1 MPDLKC
7 LSRNICPSNKYSYS
21 DPCSRD
27 SVGKRNPDL
36 GELEQTR
43 WSPGLEDSV
52 DLYLLTHL
60 NFSYRSELGLT
71 ALTHVRSHVSPV
83 SGHLSAHVEP
93 LLTS

>member
-1 MPDLKC
+1 MPDLKR

-27 SVGKRNPDL
+27 PDL

-52 DLYLLTHL
+52 DLFLLTHL

-71 ALTHVRSHVSPV
+71 ALAHVRSHVSSV

>member
-7 LSRNICPSNKYSYS
+7 LSRNIS

-36 GELEQTR
+36 GELEQMR

-52 DLYLLTHL
+52 DLFLLTHL
-60 NFSYRSELGLT
+60 NFS
-71 ALTHVRSHVSPV
+71 
-83 SGHLSAHVEP
+83 
-93 LLTS
+93 